1 MAGYAE
7 TLIPI
12 SRADGT
18 KRYPD
23 EYLYDSLE
31 LIQLTE
37 KTRDFLW
44 AKALQSKR
52 MPDAGQLHV
61 QFAERQKEREGILSA
76 RQTVCAPV
84 VDSTEATKFFSIPF
98 SCSKS
103 CSVGNTTCIAPGCD
117 QLLHMIQY
125 RIRFWWKNQ
134 AFHELFRLIVQ
145 ANTPCRLHG

>member
-44 AKALQSKR
+44 AKA
-52 MPDAGQLHV
+52 
-61 QFAERQKEREGILSA
+61 
-76 RQTVCAPV
+76 
-84 VDSTEATKFFSIPF
+84 
-98 SCSKS
+98 
-103 CSVGNTTCIAPGCD
+103 
-117 QLLHMIQY
+117 
-125 RIRFWWKNQ
+125 
-134 AFHELFRLIVQ
+134 
-145 ANTPCRLHG
+145 

>member
-1 MAGYAE
+1 
-7 TLIPI
+7 
-12 SRADGT
+12 
-18 KRYPD
+18 
-23 EYLYDSLE
+23 
-31 LIQLTE
+31 
-37 KTRDFLW
+37 
-44 AKALQSKR
+44 

-145 ANTPCRLHG
+145 ANTPCRLHGYTCSKHSMTPSTDRASQTNNTTPSVVANMSVISASPCAFSTLTTLA